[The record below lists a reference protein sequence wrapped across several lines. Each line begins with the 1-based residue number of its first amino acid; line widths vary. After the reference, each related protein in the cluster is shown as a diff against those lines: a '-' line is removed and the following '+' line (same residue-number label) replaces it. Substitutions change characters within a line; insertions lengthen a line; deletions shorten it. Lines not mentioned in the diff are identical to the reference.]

1 LRQYEE
7 VDGDEPAGVWS
18 TRIVCRKG
26 ASPLFSGGLQ
36 SVFHPCTLIDD
47 QPATLRTG
55 GPIMS
60 ETFPE
65 PIRRL
70 PSADV
75 PLEGVTAYL
84 SQSETHQIVFME
96 FDEDVE
102 LPEHAHEAQWGLVLE
117 GRIELDVAGSK
128 QVYGKGDR
136 YFIPKGVEHSAKV
149 SAGYADVTF
158 FDEPSR
164 FRAGQD
170 S

>member
-1 LRQYEE
+1 
-7 VDGDEPAGVWS
+7 
-18 TRIVCRKG
+18 
-26 ASPLFSGGLQ
+26 
-36 SVFHPCTLIDD
+36 
-47 QPATLRTG
+47 
-55 GPIMS
+55 MS

-70 PSADV
+70 PRADV
-75 PLEGVTAYL
+75 PLEGLTAYL

-96 FDEDVE
+96 FAEDVE

-117 GRIELDVAGSK
+117 GRIEMNVEGNR

-136 YFIPKGVEHSAKV
+136 YFIPKGVKHSSRV
-149 SAGYADVTF
+149 FAGYADVTF

-164 FRAGQD
+164 FRAKQD